1 MDINKQLEIFKQG
14 VVNLEKEE
22 ELVEKLKENRPLRIK
37 WGIDPSSPDLHIG
50 HVVPMRKLKQLQDI
64 GHHIDLLIGDF
75 TATVGDPTGRN
86 KMRPPLSREAVMAN
100 AKTYTDQAFKI
111 LDREKTQV
119 SYNADWLAK
128 IEMSEFMKIC
138 AQFTVARMMERDTF
152 EKRWKEGS
160 PIHMHE
166 FFYCVFTAYDSIA
179 LDTDVELGA
188 TEQFFNLLQSR
199 TLQTYYGKPLQIC
212 MTVPI
217 LPGTDG
223 KEKMSKSLGNSISIT
238 DPPSEMFGKV
248 MSIPDEV
255 MPVYFELTTSL
266 NWEEID
272 RIKSGLKDG
281 SLHPNEMKKKLG
293 MEIVREYYGDD
304 AAVQAREE
312 FERIFSGSGFEIPED
327 IPLLEIK
334 QAGSFKIVDLAV
346 DGGIAKSKGEAR
358 RKIREGAFRI
368 NSEKITDETLEIE
381 PKDGDILSIGKRQ
394 FVKIKKS

>member
-1 MDINKQLEIFKQG
+1 MDIKKQLEIFKQG

-22 ELVEKLKENRPLRIK
+22 ELVEKLRENRPLRIK

-50 HVVPMRKLKQLQDI
+50 HVVPMRKLKQLQEI

-86 KMRPPLSREAVMAN
+86 KMRPPLSRDAVMAN

-111 LDREKTQV
+111 LDREKTHV

-128 IEMSEFMKIC
+128 IEMSEFMRIC

-179 LDTDVELGA
+179 LNTDVELGA

-199 TLQTYYGKPLQIC
+199 TLQTYYGKPLQVC

-223 KEKMSKSLGNSISIT
+223 KEKMSKSLGNAIGIT
-238 DPPSEMFGKV
+238 DPPSDMFGKV
-248 MSIPDEV
+248 MSIPDDA
-255 MPVYFELTTSL
+255 MPVYFDLTTSL
-266 NWEEID
+266 GWEEID

-293 MEIVREYYGDD
+293 MEIVREYHGND
-304 AAVQAREE
+304 AAIQAREE
-312 FERIFSGSGFEIPED
+312 FERIFAGSGFEIPDD

-334 QAGSFKIVDLAV
+334 QTGTFKVVDLAV

-368 NSEKITDETLEIE
+368 NSEKIDDEMLEIE

-394 FVKIKKS
+394 FVKIKKT